1 MCHLSEMARDLIP
14 RMLVVDPMKRITIPE
29 IRQHPWFQIDL
40 PPYLQHPPEIVEHQT
55 FKIDEECLS
64 QCLALNYAANVG
76 HDQLVALLTR
86 RENHPLRVA
95 YELILDHKNA
105 KIRIDE
111 LRDVRTVNN
120 KPKTFS
126 TPEPSTLLLPGR
138 GPLPMAASPLIT
150 PSSALQDA
158 RNFGGR
164 GINIPGQGSRLSTG
178 SGNSIPGFDDSHSN
192 AAPTPKRRRWYLGIQ
207 SKKEPAH
214 VMSEVYKAL
223 FVLHFE
229 WKVVAPYRVK
239 CRWQSPGDAS
249 TQQSGTAM
257 SSNETKLQQQMQQI
271 KIGLQLYK
279 VQQHIYLLDFQ
290 RLDGNAFT
298 YMNLCARIITELKT
312 LSGIRPLASGHELR
326 FGSDG
331 NVNSVHMHQHIPHT
345 S

>member
-1 MCHLSEMARDLIP
+1 MVRPSGAPTAWLWSDALPRCVCVVSE
-14 RMLVVDPMKRITIPE
+14 
-29 IRQHPWFQIDL
+29 
-40 PPYLQHPPEIVEHQT
+40 
-55 FKIDEECLS
+55 
-64 QCLALNYAANVG
+64 
-76 HDQLVALLTR
+76 
-86 RENHPLRVA
+86 
-95 YELILDHKNA
+95 
-105 KIRIDE
+105 E

-150 PSSALQDA
+150 PSSALPDP

-164 GINIPGQGSRLSTG
+164 GMNIPGQAPRMSVAGG
-178 SGNSIPGFDDSHSN
+178 SGMPGFDDGHGG

-239 CRWQSPGDAS
+239 CRWQAPATDP
-249 TQQSGTAM
+249 TNQSGGAVMGPDEAM
-257 SSNETKLQQQMQQI
+257 LHQQMQRI

-312 LSGIRPLASGHELR
+312 LSGIRPLASGHDPR
-326 FGSDG
+326 FGGDG
-331 NVNSVHMHQHIPHT
+331 GGNMNSVHLHQHNPQGAQ
-345 S
+345 